1 MIFKRIELGIVV
13 FILFAAQIPL
23 RAGSIVTDLPKRIY
37 VENNEK
43 SSHVQGVAVDTKR
56 GYAYF
61 SFTTK
66 LIKTDLYGHLIGSV
80 TGLTCHLGCIDLD
93 TETGKLYASI
103 EYKDDEIGRGILQQM
118 GRQLGK
124 RENTFYIGIFNTDKI
139 TSPNISAESG
149 DVMKTVFLP
158 EVVKMYE
165 DSVFCNGHL
174 TAHHYGCSGIDGI
187 ALGPQFGKTNGKSFL
202 NVDVAIYGDTT
213 RHDND
218 YQLLLQFDPRKIE
231 KWALP
236 LDQNRPHHS
245 GPPHAAQRYFIY
257 TGNTSYGI
265 QNLKYDPSSHF
276 WFAAVYPGHKTQF
289 HNFQLFA
296 IDGTK
301 KPVKQILRS
310 DKPEK
315 AHVLSLAETGCQG
328 YQQDIY
334 GWDFNLGS
342 TGIAAIG
349 NGLFYISHN
358 GSTKQGH
365 QFCDLR
371 LYKWTG
377 NAEKPFEE
385 VK

>member
-1 MIFKRIELGIVV
+1 MIFKKIELEIIELV
-13 FILFAAQIPL
+13 LFVIPGPLWAQSTL
-23 RAGSIVTDLPKRIY
+23 TDLPKRIY

-66 LIKTDLYGHLIGSV
+66 LIKTDLQGHLIGSV

-93 TETGKLYASI
+93 TKTGKLYASI

-118 GRQLGK
+118 GRQLDK
-124 RENTFYIGIFNTDKI
+124 RENTFYIGIFNTENI
-139 TSPNISAESG
+139 TRPNISAESG
-149 DVMKTVFLP
+149 DVMKTIFLP

-174 TAHHYGCSGIDGI
+174 VPHHYGCSGIDGI
-187 ALGPQFGKTNGKSFL
+187 ALGPQFGKTTGKSFL

-213 RHDND
+213 RRDND
-218 YQLLLQFDPRKIE
+218 YQLLLQFDPIKIE
-231 KWALP
+231 KFALP
-236 LDQNRPHHS
+236 LDQSHPHHS
-245 GPPHAAQRYFIY
+245 GPLHASQRYFVY

-265 QNLKYDPSSHF
+265 QNLKYDPTSHF
-276 WFAAVYPGHKTQF
+276 WFAAVYPGQKAQF

-296 IDGTK
+296 IDGNK
-301 KPVKQILRS
+301 KPVKQILKS

-315 AHVLSLAETGCQG
+315 ARVLFLAESGCQS

-342 TGIAAIG
+342 TGIAPIG
-349 NGLFYISHN
+349 NGLFYISRD
-358 GSTKQGH
+358 GSTKKGH

-371 LYKWTG
+371 LYRWTG

-385 VK
+385 IK